1 MNNMMPPL
9 QANANDLAKYG
20 RYGDSMLVHMNP
32 AEVQGIASL
41 SPTGQLTTNPVTGQ
55 PEAFL
60 PFIAP
65 LLAQF
70 VPGALSAVGLG
81 GLGAAAAGAPA
92 LTAALTSGLITGVA
106 EGDLG
111 KGIMAGI
118 TSFGMGKAL
127 GAASDAVN
135 LGSEVGNLATA
146 QTGLAEATKAAAYS
160 PDLAQAGEYLQGV
173 NPMANAQTIGSA
185 MAGPPTVAQGSFPGD
200 ISAGMTA
207 STPIP
212 AGQQAFLNASQN
224 LGTAQSALDTGRQGL
239 TGADRL
245 GSIFNKDGAKAGLEA
260 FMKPEAILPTAIGA
274 GNIAQTE
281 AMEQMQAVGK
291 AQEAKRMRRRE
302 MDRGVLSG
310 AAKFAQPNNPFA
322 GVFNKP
328 GLSAFSG

>member
-32 AEVQGIASL
+32 VEVQGIASL

-60 PFIAP
+60 PFLAP

-70 VPGALSAVGLG
+70 VPGALGAVGLS
-81 GLGAAAAGAPA
+81 GLGAAAAAAPG

-118 TSFGMGKAL
+118 TSFGLGKAL
-127 GAASDAVN
+127 GAASDAAN
-135 LGSEVGNLATA
+135 LGAQVGDVADASQAVSSTA
-146 QTGLAEATKAAAYS
+146 NALSKAGQS
-160 PDLAQAGEYLQGV
+160 IPSVGSGGFETLTPTMEQAGAMTSISPEQIASIG
-173 NPMANAQTIGSA
+173 AQ
-185 MAGPPTVAQGSFPGD
+185 
-200 ISAGMTA
+200 
-207 STPIP
+207 
-212 AGQQAFLNASQN
+212 QN
-224 LGTAQSALDTGRQGL
+224 LGVAQSALDTGRQGL

-245 GSIFNKDGAKAGLEA
+245 GSIFTKDGAKAGLEA

-310 AAKFAQPNNPFA
+310 AAKYAQPNNPFA

-328 GLSAFSG
+328 GLSAFNT

>member
-60 PFIAP
+60 PFLAP
-65 LLAQF
+65 LIAQF
-70 VPGALSAVGLG
+70 VPGALGAVGLG
-81 GLGAAAAGAPA
+81 GLGAAAAGAPG

-127 GAASDAVN
+127 GAASDAAN
-135 LGSEVGNLATA
+135 LGAQVGDVADASQAVSSTA
-146 QTGLAEATKAAAYS
+146 NALSKAGQSIPAVGSGGFETLTPAME
-160 PDLAQAGEYLQGV
+160 QAGAMTNTPEQLASIG
-173 NPMANAQTIGSA
+173 AQ
-185 MAGPPTVAQGSFPGD
+185 
-200 ISAGMTA
+200 
-207 STPIP
+207 
-212 AGQQAFLNASQN
+212 QN
-224 LGTAQSALDTGRQGL
+224 LRVAQSALDTGRQGL
-239 TGADRL
+239 TGADRI
-245 GSIFNKDGAKAGLEA
+245 GSLFTKDGAKAGLEA

>member
-60 PFIAP
+60 PFLAP
-65 LLAQF
+65 LIAQF
-70 VPGALSAVGLG
+70 VPGALGAVGLG
-81 GLGAAAAGAPA
+81 GLGAAAAGAPG

-127 GAASDAVN
+127 GAASDAAN
-135 LGSEVGNLATA
+135 LGAQVGDVADASQAVSSTA
-146 QTGLAEATKAAAYS
+146 NALSKAEQSIPAVGSGGFETLTPAME
-160 PDLAQAGEYLQGV
+160 QAGAMTNTPEQLASIG
-173 NPMANAQTIGSA
+173 AQ
-185 MAGPPTVAQGSFPGD
+185 
-200 ISAGMTA
+200 
-207 STPIP
+207 
-212 AGQQAFLNASQN
+212 QN
-224 LGTAQSALDTGRQGL
+224 LRVAQSALDTGRQGL
-239 TGADRL
+239 TGADRI
-245 GSIFNKDGAKAGLEA
+245 GSLFTKDGAKAGLEA

>member
-60 PFIAP
+60 PFLAP

-70 VPGALSAVGLG
+70 VPGALGAVGLG

-127 GAASDAVN
+127 GAASDAAN
-135 LGSEVGNLATA
+135 LGAQVGDVADASQAVSSTA
-146 QTGLAEATKAAAYS
+146 NALSKAGQS
-160 PDLAQAGEYLQGV
+160 IPSVGSGGFETLTPKQ
-173 NPMANAQTIGSA
+173 MANVNAQSA
-185 MAGPPTVAQGSFPGD
+185 
-200 ISAGMTA
+200 
-207 STPIP
+207 
-212 AGQQAFLNASQN
+212 
-224 LGTAQSALDTGRQGL
+224 LGNAQSALDTGRQGL

-245 GSIFNKDGAKAGLEA
+245 GSLFTKDGAKAGLEA

>member
-1 MNNMMPPL
+1 MNNMIPPL

-65 LLAQF
+65 LIAQF
-70 VPGALSAVGLG
+70 VPGALGAVGLG
-81 GLGAAAAGAPA
+81 GLGAAAAGAPG
-92 LTAALTSGLITGVA
+92 LTAALTSGLMTGVV

-127 GAASDAVN
+127 GAASDAAN
-135 LGSEVGNLATA
+135 LGAQVGDVADASQAVSSTA
-146 QTGLAEATKAAAYS
+146 NALSKAGQSIPAVGSGGFETLTPAME
-160 PDLAQAGEYLQGV
+160 QAGAMTNTPEELASIG
-173 NPMANAQTIGSA
+173 AQ
-185 MAGPPTVAQGSFPGD
+185 
-200 ISAGMTA
+200 
-207 STPIP
+207 
-212 AGQQAFLNASQN
+212 QN
-224 LGTAQSALDTGRQGL
+224 LRVAQSALDTGRQGL
-239 TGADRL
+239 TGADRI
-245 GSIFNKDGAKAGLEA
+245 GSLFTKDGAKAGLEA

>member
-60 PFIAP
+60 PFLAP
-65 LLAQF
+65 LIAQF
-70 VPGALSAVGLG
+70 VPGALGAVGLG
-81 GLGAAAAGAPA
+81 GLGAAAAGAPG

-127 GAASDAVN
+127 GAASDAAN
-135 LGSEVGNLATA
+135 LGAQVGDVADASQAVSSTA
-146 QTGLAEATKAAAYS
+146 NALSKAGQSIPAVGSGGFETLTPAME
-160 PDLAQAGEYLQGV
+160 QAGAMTNTPEQLASIG
-173 NPMANAQTIGSA
+173 AQ
-185 MAGPPTVAQGSFPGD
+185 
-200 ISAGMTA
+200 
-207 STPIP
+207 
-212 AGQQAFLNASQN
+212 QN
-224 LGTAQSALDTGRQGL
+224 LRVAQSALDTGRQGL

-245 GSIFNKDGAKAGLEA
+245 GSLFTKDGAKAGLEA

-328 GLSAFSG
+328 GLSAFSR

>member
-60 PFIAP
+60 PFLAP
-65 LLAQF
+65 LIAQF
-70 VPGALSAVGLG
+70 VPGALGAVGLG
-81 GLGAAAAGAPA
+81 GLGAAAAGAPG

-127 GAASDAVN
+127 GAASDAAN
-135 LGSEVGNLATA
+135 LGAQVGDVADASQAVSSTA
-146 QTGLAEATKAAAYS
+146 NALSKAGQSIPAVGSGGFETLTPAME
-160 PDLAQAGEYLQGV
+160 QAGAMTSISPEQIASIG
-173 NPMANAQTIGSA
+173 AQ
-185 MAGPPTVAQGSFPGD
+185 
-200 ISAGMTA
+200 
-207 STPIP
+207 
-212 AGQQAFLNASQN
+212 QN
-224 LGTAQSALDTGRQGL
+224 LGVAQSALDTGRQGL

-245 GSIFNKDGAKAGLEA
+245 GSLFTKDGAKAGLEA

-328 GLSAFSG
+328 GLSAFSR